1 MIRKRLL
8 PNVGGNSVK
17 KKKVRD
23 MGGLEIA
30 TSTVVL
36 VDRDMQETSD
46 ASF

>member
-1 MIRKRLL
+1 MFIFALHKFSNRKL
-8 PNVGGNSVK
+8 
-17 KKKVRD
+17 VRD